1 MMADAENELRRRVA
15 RVIAEEAAPALEM
28 DGAAVE
34 VLDIADGVV
43 RVRLNGG
50 CASCPSS
57 VYAIV
62 MGLEEVVRARIP
74 EVRYLEI
81 AP

>member
-1 MMADAENELRRRVA
+1 MGDAGGGLRDRVA
-15 RVIAEEAAPALEM
+15 RAIVEEAAPALEM

-34 VLDIADGVV
+34 VLDVAEGVA
-43 RVRLNGG
+43 RVRLTGG
-50 CASCPSS
+50 CGSCPGSA
-57 VYAIV
+57 YAVV
-62 MGLEEVVRARIP
+62 MALEEVVRRRVP